1 MVDVYEGDDIRR
13 FILRTGL
20 LVAVAVLIWLWTR
33 DVGLLAG
40 VVVVAVTLVAGHYSY
55 QWGNRKSLENE
66 QNLEELIRK
75 KKSRP
80 LDSDSQPH
88 TL

>member
-1 MVDVYEGDDIRR
+1 M
-13 FILRTGL
+13 
-20 LVAVAVLIWLWTR
+20 
-33 DVGLLAG
+33 
-40 VVVVAVTLVAGHYSY
+40 AVTLVAGHYSY